1 MKQNVLEVSF
11 ALLDPRARENQAF
24 RRYYVSFLLDLDL
37 EETYTSRREEEGIVL
52 RGRHSKIVLSK
63 QEDLKFFFVDYSSR
77 MAKEWI
83 FVFPQKQG
91 GALQMIKSEA
101 FLLQDQFYHVWEVE
115 QKRNG
120 KMVVLDYQAMWIDA
134 KTLSSEAFQKDEI
147 YRASFVEN
155 MRKMPGVTT
164 HKRK

>member
-1 MKQNVLEVSF
+1 M
-11 ALLDPRARENQAF
+11 
-24 RRYYVSFLLDLDL
+24 
-37 EETYTSRREEEGIVL
+37 
-52 RGRHSKIVLSK
+52 LSK

-91 GALQMIKSEA
+91 GSLQMIKSEA

-115 QKRNG
+115 QKKNG
-120 KMVVLDYQAMWIDA
+120 KMVVLDYQAMGIDA
-134 KTLSSEAFQKDEI
+134 KTLPSEAFQKDEI

>member
-63 QEDLKFFFVDYSSR
+63 QEDLKFFFVD
-77 MAKEWI
+77 WI

-91 GALQMIKSEA
+91 GSLQMIKSEA

-120 KMVVLDYQAMWIDA
+120 KMVVLDYQAMGIDA
-134 KTLSSEAFQKDEI
+134 KTLPSEAFQKDEI